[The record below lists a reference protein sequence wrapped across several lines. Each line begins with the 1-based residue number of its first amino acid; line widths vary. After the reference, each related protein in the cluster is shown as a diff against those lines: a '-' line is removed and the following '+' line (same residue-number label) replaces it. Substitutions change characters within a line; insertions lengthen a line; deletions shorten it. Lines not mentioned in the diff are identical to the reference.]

1 MKNKPG
7 KITIAPDANIWPHEY
22 KTAQALA
29 LAGMTVEFIRK
40 SEEQYATSAD
50 VLIDGFQWE
59 MKSPKSDKLKMVQK
73 NLRLALRQ
81 SHNVIFDSRRMKN
94 LPDSAIERE
103 VRKWGGELR
112 AMKHLIYVNRSGGV
126 VRIK

>member
-1 MKNKPG
+1 MKNKLG
-7 KITIAPDANIWPHEY
+7 KIIIAPDVNIWPHEY
-22 KTAQALA
+22 DTAQSLA

-40 SEEQYATSAD
+40 SEERFATSAD
-50 VLIDGFQWE
+50 VLIDGVQWE

-81 SHNVIFDSRRMKN
+81 SQNVIFDSRRMKK

-103 VRKWGGELR
+103 VRKWGYELK
-112 AMKHLIYVNRSGGV
+112 AMKHLIYVNRQGEV
-126 VRIK
+126 VRVK